1 MYRTALLRGVSAGAL
16 SLVVCSSASAQETLP
31 TIDISG
37 DQRAAAGPSRGNGSP
52 GLQPPNSK
60 LQLDIPSSTG
70 SRLGLTPRQT
80 PSSVS
85 IVDRATIEARGA
97 QTTQEALQR
106 MPGVIASDPPGSA
119 GSISLRGFGTTSVT
133 QMFNGISVQYDAI
146 AARPIDSWLVDRVEL
161 LGGASSYLYG
171 QGAVGG
177 AVNYVSKVATR
188 GQDRIE
194 AQLMGGMWF
203 NRRASFGLNKQIDP
217 NNWLQFDI
225 SYKGSDGHVQNSHHN
240 SGVGSVSWLTDI
252 APGLSNTVAVEFQSE
267 ERNAYWGTPVPRP
280 LGPAGTIPWGTFGLP
295 VLDLWFDPGV
305 RFKSYNARS
314 PVFDQQVLWVRDIA
328 DYEVDGET
336 RFKNTFYFYRADRQ
350 YQNVESYRYNA
361 TNTLLDRSSSLATR
375 HIQSLVGNRLEA
387 MNDTSLFGFA
397 SKSVVGVDYS
407 LNQQTRDPSL
417 ESGTVDTVDPY
428 GYVPI
433 KRYEDNPA
441 ATGYVGGARSK
452 LYTIAL
458 FAENRLSLTPQLHLV
473 TGLRWEKISLERF
486 NFRLPTPPTAANP
499 YGDPAYFGKGYEPF
513 TWRAALM
520 YDVTKDA
527 NVYVSY
533 STAADPPSGILLTNN
548 AGGARNFD
556 LSTGWQIEAG
566 AKADFWDGRGSA
578 TLAGY
583 FIERNN
589 ITTSDPANPRNVLNV
604 GKQSSNGIEAN
615 VGIKVL
621 DNLSVQANAAW
632 INPKLEKFDESVTI
646 GGVSTLVSRAGNRP
660 TNMARWIAN
669 GWISWDFLPG
679 WQGTFAARFVGD
691 RFADNANTMRIPAY
705 TTFDLGLSW
714 QVHPQARLT
723 AMVKNL
729 TDAAYVEW
737 AGSAPLLRLGQPRT
751 FEMSM
756 KVTF

>member
-1 MYRTALLRGVSAGAL
+1 MYRIALLRGVSAGAL
-16 SLVVCSSASAQETLP
+16 SFVAYSSASAQEALP
-31 TIDISG
+31 TIDVAG
-37 DQRAAAGPSRGNGSP
+37 DERVAAGPARGNGSP

-146 AARPIDSWLVDRVEL
+146 AARPVDSWLIDRVEL

-177 AVNYVSKVATR
+177 AVNYVSKIATR
-188 GQDRIE
+188 GQDRNE
-194 AQLMGGMWF
+194 ALLMGGMWF
-203 NRRASFGLNKQIDP
+203 DRRASYGLNKQIDP

-225 SYKGSDGHVQNSHHN
+225 SYKGSDGFVQNSHHN

-267 ERNAYWGTPVPRP
+267 ERNSYWGTPVPRP
-280 LGPAGTIPWGTFGLP
+280 LGPTGTIPWGTFGLP
-295 VLDLWFDPGV
+295 VLNLWFDPGV
-305 RFKSYNARS
+305 RFKNYNARS

-328 DYEVDGET
+328 DYELDGET
-336 RFKNTFYFYRADRQ
+336 RFKNTFYLYRADRQ
-350 YQNVESYRYNA
+350 YQNVETYRYDA

-375 HIQSLVGNRLEA
+375 HIQSLVGDRLEA

-397 SKSVVGVDYS
+397 SKTVVGVDYS
-407 LNQQTRDPSL
+407 LNQQTRNPSL

-441 ATGYVGGARSK
+441 ATSYVGGARSK

-458 FAENRLSLTPQLHLV
+458 FAENRLSLTPRLHLV

-615 VGIKVL
+615 VGIQVL
-621 DNLSVQANAAW
+621 DNLSVQGNAAW

-646 GGVSTLVSRAGNRP
+646 GGVPTLVSRAGNRP
-660 TNMARWIAN
+660 TNIARWIAN

-691 RFADNANTMRIPAY
+691 RFADNANTMRMPAY
-705 TTFDLGLSW
+705 TTFDMGVSW

-723 AMVKNL
+723 AMVKNI
-729 TDAAYVEW
+729 TDAAYAEW
-737 AGSAPLLRLGQPRT
+737 GGSAPLLRLGQPRT